1 MFSIIFAADSEDNKN
16 VMIRWAVVSPTNR
29 FTNVLCRSAKKRM
42 TSSAHVYASFS
53 QGWYKK
59 VRHAFIYIILSAAN
73 QAKAVGELSTQHV
86 REKTSDVSQ
95 QGGELLK
102 AWLAL
107 TIG

>member
-1 MFSIIFAADSEDNKN
+1 MC
-16 VMIRWAVVSPTNR
+16 M
-29 FTNVLCRSAKKRM
+29 LRSLRDDTKKCDTHLY
-42 TSSAHVYASFS
+42 TSFFHSFLYTS
-53 QGWYKK
+53 FF
-59 VRHAFIYIILSAAN
+59 HSN

-107 TIG
+107 TILKQYQNQYVVKVLNAGKR